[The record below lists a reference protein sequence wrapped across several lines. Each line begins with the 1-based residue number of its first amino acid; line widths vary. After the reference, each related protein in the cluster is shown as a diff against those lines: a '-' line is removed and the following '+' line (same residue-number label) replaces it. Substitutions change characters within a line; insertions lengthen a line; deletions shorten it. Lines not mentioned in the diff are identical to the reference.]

1 MIQKPRACRR
11 VFVVKQYTPDLYRWT
26 PPCNQKKVK
35 TTGNPFRM
43 ANYGCTAIAGTQ
55 GQDWV
60 TTYTYDILILGY
72 QQQRSAYMACDY
84 VV

>member
-1 MIQKPRACRR
+1 M
-11 VFVVKQYTPDLYRWT
+11 KQYTPDLYRWT

-35 TTGNPFRM
+35 ISGNAARM
-43 ANYGCTAIAGTQ
+43 PIYGCTAIAGTQ

-60 TTYTYDILILGY
+60 TTYTYDILIVDY
-72 QQQRSAYMACDY
+72 QQERSAYMACDY

>member
-1 MIQKPRACRR
+1 MIGKQKHCQR
-11 VFVVKQYTPDLYRWT
+11 VFVVKQYTPDLYRWS

-35 TTGNPFRM
+35 ISGNAARM
-43 ANYGCTAIAGTQ
+43 PLYGCTAIAGTQ

-60 TTYTYDILILGY
+60 TTYTYDLLIVDY

-84 VV
+84 VA